1 MAHSLKVPNRP
12 LTWLITGCSS
22 GFGLALTRLA
32 QKDGHDVIATSRNP
46 SKTPDLVQEVEG
58 AGGKWLKLDVDDLNS
73 ANLIE
78 NLEKDGTKIDVL
90 VNNAGWSIHGA
101 AESFTEE
108 ETRAQMDTVF
118 FGPYR
123 LMRAVAPLMRERR
136 SGIIVNISSGAGIE
150 GRESMGIYA
159 AAKAAMDGVSK
170 VLAKEM
176 APFGVRVL
184 TVALGSFDTNMGP
197 TVRFSGAAMPAD
209 YEGSNLEKVYQ
220 VMAASATDGFP
231 ADGDHL
237 KAARVIHEVIC
248 GTGTGEGKEAE
259 RLLPLGRDMAKR
271 VDDVVSG
278 YQQTMEVFRDVCN
291 SVYIEKRI

>member
-1 MAHSLKVPNRP
+1 MSNHLLVPNRP

-22 GFGLALTRLA
+22 GFGLALARIAL
-32 QKDGHDVIATSRNP
+32 KNGHYVIATSRNP
-46 SKTPDLVQEVEG
+46 QKNPELVEEVEK
-58 AGGKWLKLDVDDLNS
+58 AGGRWLRLDVDDLKS
-73 ANLIE
+73 GDVVKDLEE
-78 NLEKDGTKIDVL
+78 NGTAIDVL
-90 VNNAGWSIHGA
+90 MNSAGWSIHGP
-101 AESFTEE
+101 AEGFTED

-136 SGIIVNISSGAGIE
+136 SGAIINISSGAGME
-150 GRESMGIYA
+150 GRESMAVYA
-159 AAKAAMDGVSK
+159 ASKAAMDGVSK

-197 TVRFSGAAMPAD
+197 SVKLASRPTPAD
-209 YEGSNLEKVYQ
+209 YEGSALEKVYQ

-237 KAARVIHEVIC
+237 KASQVIYEVIT
-248 GTGTGEGKEAE
+248 GTGIGEGKEGE
-259 RLLPLGRDMAKR
+259 RMLPLGRDMAKR
-271 VDDVVSG
+271 VDDVVAG
-278 YQQTMEVFRDVCN
+278 HLRTMEVFRDV
-291 SVYIEKRI
+291 